1 MDHRYFKQAM
11 IEEAEKDPQKHI
23 IIKGARVHNLKNMDV
38 AIPKNKL
45 VVITG
50 MSGSGKSSL
59 AFDTLY
65 AEGQR
70 RYVES
75 LSSYARQFLG
85 RMNKPDVD
93 YIKGI
98 APAIAIEQKVITSNP
113 RSTVGTS
120 TEIYDYLKLLF
131 SRIGKTISPVS
142 GGVVKKDS
150 VTDVINFIMGL
161 PTETQVTIL
170 CPLHPHNNRSLK
182 EELAVL
188 MQKGFI
194 RVEYNGQLNRIESM
208 LEDDSIDNT
217 AFGAKGEVEQVIG
230 KTKTKKVA
238 AESEAD
244 HSQTTTYDALRIVID
259 RVIKNDE
266 DETVSR
272 LGDSIQ
278 TAFFEGKGDCYVR
291 YKLPESSEVL
301 SIGEDLGGAV
311 EQERFFCDRF
321 ELDGIRFEEPSPNFF
336 SFNNPYG
343 ACKRCEGYG
352 KVIGIDEDLVIPDK
366 SKTVYEGAIAPWR
379 GEKMREWNDRLVK
392 SSIKFDFPIHRQYN
406 QLTPEQQQLLWS
418 GNQYFRGLDD
428 FFKEMEEQTYKIQYR
443 VLLSRYRGKT
453 TCPECKG
460 SRLRKDASYVKIDSK
475 SITDIVLMPLD
486 TALAFFS
493 SLNLSP
499 TDVKIG
505 KRLLLEIN
513 NRLQF
518 LNDVGLSYLT
528 LNRLSNTLSGGESQ
542 RINLATSLG
551 SSLVGSVY
559 VLDEPSIGLHP
570 RDTQRLV
577 GVLKSLR
584 DVGNTVLVVEHEEE
598 IMKAADHIIDIGP
611 EAGTHGGNLI
621 FTGTYE
627 QIIVDDNSLTGKY
640 LSGREAIA
648 IPAHRRKWN
657 DYIEI
662 KGARENNLNHVDAKF
677 PLGVLTV
684 VTGVSGSGKTSLV
697 KRVLAPALQKALG
710 NYNGEQT
717 GSFDGLDG
725 DIAKI
730 EQVELVDQNPIG
742 RSSRSNPVT
751 YVKAWDEIRNLYAA
765 LPVAKAAGLKPSAFS
780 FNVEGGRCDVCQGE
794 GEVKIEMQ
802 FMADIFLTCEA
813 CGGKRFKQH
822 ILDVTYN
829 EKNVSEVLELTIDE
843 ALEFFGKEPKILAK
857 IKPLVDV
864 GLGYVQLGQ
873 SSNTLSGGEAQRIK
887 LASFLVKGNNTHK
900 TLFIFDE
907 PTTGLHF
914 ADIKKLLKSFDALLD
929 HGNTIIVIEHNMDV
943 IKCADWVIDIG
954 PGGGNRGGNV
964 VFEGVP
970 EDLIKKEDSFTGE
983 FLKERFEVRA

>member
-1 MDHRYFKQAM
+1 MVNVTEQDSQ
-11 IEEAEKDPQKHI
+11 QNI
-23 IIKGARVHNLKNMDV
+23 IIKGARVHNLKNIDV
-38 AIPKNKL
+38 AIPKNQL

-142 GGVVKKDS
+142 GRQVKKDT
-150 VTDVINFIMGL
+150 VTDVVEFVKTL
-161 PTETQVTIL
+161 PDDTQVTVL
-170 CPLHPHNNRSLK
+170 CPLHPHNKRTIK

-188 MQKGFI
+188 LQKGFV
-194 RVEYNGQLNRIESM
+194 RVEYRGRMARIENL
-208 LEDDSIDNT
+208 LEDETLANDMLTRED
-217 AFGAKGEVEQVIG
+217 
-230 KTKTKKVA
+230 
-238 AESEAD
+238 D
-244 HSQTTTYDALRIVID
+244 LRIIID
-259 RVIKNDE
+259 RITKNDE
-266 DETVSR
+266 EETLSR
-272 LGDSIQ
+272 IGDSVQ
-278 TAFFEGKGDCYVR
+278 TAFFEGKGDCFVR
-291 YKLPESSEVL
+291 YQQPDVDEET
-301 SIGEDLGGAV
+301 EA
-311 EQERFFCDRF
+311 FFCDRF
-321 ELDGIRFEEPSPNFF
+321 ELDGIRFEEPTPNFF

-352 KVIGIDEDLVIPDK
+352 KIIGIDEDLVIPDK
-366 SKTVYEGAIAPWR
+366 SKTIYDGAIAPWR
-379 GEKMREWNDRLVK
+379 GEKMREWNDTLVRYANN
-392 SSIKFDFPIHRQYN
+392 FDFPIHRPYS
-406 QLTPEQQQLLWS
+406 QLTDKQKDLLWK
-418 GNQYFRGLDD
+418 GNKWFRGLDE
-428 FFKEMEEQTYKIQYR
+428 FFKELEEQTYKIQYR
-443 VLLSRYRGKT
+443 VMLSRYRGKT

-460 SRLRKDASYVKIDSK
+460 SRLRQDASYVKVSDK

-486 TALAFFS
+486 KALEFFVTLD
-493 SLNLSP
+493 LNAH
-499 TDVKIG
+499 DEKIAR
-505 KRLLLEIN
+505 RLLTEIT
-513 NRLQF
+513 NRIGF

-551 SSLVGSVY
+551 SSLVGSIY

-570 RDTQRLV
+570 RDTQRLIS
-577 GVLKSLR
+577 VLKSLR

-598 IMKAADHIIDIGP
+598 IMQAADHLIDIGP
-611 EAGTHGGNLI
+611 AAGTHGGNLI
-621 FTGTYE
+621 FSGTFE
-627 QIIVDDNSLTGKY
+627 QIINDDESLTGRY
-640 LSGREAIA
+640 LSGKDEIA
-648 IPAHRRKWN
+648 IPTQRRKWSN
-657 DYIEI
+657 FIQI
-662 KGARENNLNHVDAKF
+662 KGARENNLKNVNVKF
-677 PLGVLTV
+677 PLQVLTC

-697 KRVLAPALQKALG
+697 KRILHPALQKALG
-710 NYNGEQT
+710 NYSGEQT
-717 GSFDGLDG
+717 GAYDTIEG
-725 DIAKI
+725 DYVLI
-730 EQVELVDQNPIG
+730 ENVELVDQNPIG

-765 LPVAKAAGLKPSAFS
+765 QPAAKAGGLKPSAFS

-802 FMADIFLTCEA
+802 FMADIFLPCEA
-813 CGGKRFKQH
+813 CNGKRFKQH
-822 ILDVTYN
+822 VLDVTYQD
-829 EKNVSEVLELTIDE
+829 KNVSEVLDMTIDE
-843 ALEFFGKEPKILAK
+843 ALEFFRKEPKIFNKL
-857 IKPLVDV
+857 KPLQDV

-887 LASFLVKGNNTHK
+887 LASFLIKGNNTSK

-914 ADIKKLLKSFDALLD
+914 ADIKKLLKSFDALID
-929 HGNTIIVIEHNMDV
+929 QGNTIIVIEHNMDV

-954 PGGGNRGGNV
+954 PEGGDNGGKV
-964 VFEGVP
+964 IFEGVP
-970 EDLIKKEDSFTGE
+970 EDIIKEKKSYTGQ
-983 FLKERFEVRA
+983 FLKERLKK